1 MANLVKNTLNFTPK
15 VMPDWFYKVLLKPNF
30 IEKDYIR
37 VEANVTKEAVLRKL
51 VMANNT
57 VSQVDNRNCAWTP
70 KQRFETGTET
80 FTVKNWKINEEQCLE
95 ELDSVYSENV
105 LAEFRNYQAGATKT
119 EMPGDL
125 EAAIRLHIENSL
137 GADID
142 RIILGGKGNAVDGI
156 QNGLIDKA
164 LASGATIKIDNAV
177 TIDASNVLTEI
188 QRVYDA
194 IPNIVI
200 NEGLYEPEKAPV
212 RIFVDIMTYRY
223 ALQALSTT
231 PTNYQVTLPS
241 WTYDG
246 GVIRYMGV
254 EICLVNYMPANTMFA
269 ASRDNMIFFTDLLSD
284 TQQIR
289 IEQGKELKDESTV
302 YIKGAYRAEAAF
314 VYMDEVVLYS
324 KSE

>member
-1 MANLVKNTLNFTPK
+1 MANLVKNTLSFTPK

-51 VMANNT
+51 VMSGNT
-57 VSQVDNRNCAWTP
+57 VSQVDNRDCAWSP
-70 KQRFETGTET
+70 KERFTTDTQT

-95 ELDSVYSENV
+95 ELDSIYSENV

-119 EMPGDL
+119 EAPGDL
-125 EAAIRLHIENSL
+125 EAAVRLHLENSL

-142 RIILGGKGNAVDGI
+142 RIIIGGNGNAVDGV
-156 QNGLIDKA
+156 QDGLIDKA
-164 LASGATIKIDNAV
+164 LASSSVIRIENPV

-223 ALQALSTT
+223 ALQAL
-231 PTNYQVTLPS
+231 
-241 WTYDG
+241 
-246 GVIRYMGV
+246 
-254 EICLVNYMPANTMFA
+254 MPANTMFA

-284 TQQIR
+284 TKEIR
-289 IEQGKELKDESTV
+289 VAHGNDLKDESMI
-302 YIKGAYRAEAAF
+302 YIKGAYRAEASF
-314 VYMDEVVLYS
+314 VYEDEVVLYS
-324 KSE
+324 K

>member
-1 MANLVKNTLNFTPK
+1 MANILNNTLSFTPK

-30 IEKDYIR
+30 LAKDYIR

-57 VSQVDNRNCAWTP
+57 VSQVDNRDCAWSP
-70 KQRFETGTET
+70 KQRFTNDTET

-95 ELDSVYSENV
+95 TLDSIYSENV

-125 EAAIRLHIENSL
+125 EAAIRLHLENSL

-142 RIILGGKGNAVDGI
+142 RIIIGGTGNAVDGI
-156 QNGLIDKA
+156 QNGLVDKA
-164 LASGATIKIDNAV
+164 LASSSTIKIPNTI

-194 IPNIVI
+194 IPNIVL
-200 NEGLYEPEKAPV
+200 NEALYEPEKAPV
-212 RIFVDIMTYRY
+212 RIFVDINTYRY

-231 PTNYQVTLPS
+231 PTSYQVTLPS
-241 WTYDG
+241 WTYEG

-254 EICLVNYMPANTMFA
+254 EVALVNYMPANTIMAF
-269 ASRDNMIFFTDLLSD
+269 SRDNAIFFTDLLSD
-284 TQQIR
+284 TQEIR
-289 IEQGKELKDESTV
+289 IEQGKELKNESMV
-302 YIKGAYRAEAAF
+302 FIKGAYRAEAAY
-314 VYMDEVVLYS
+314 VYPDEVVLYS
-324 KSE
+324 L